1 MTAPVSVAIAT
12 GTIIGG
18 YRVERV
24 LGQGATAVVFEATS
38 ADGAVALKVG
48 DPADSARFLRGAKA
62 QAGLVH
68 PAIAAVRGYGSD
80 PTHGPW
86 LAMELVAGSTADPL
100 TILRAVA
107 EALDHA
113 HAAGVV
119 HRDVKPSNVLVGG
132 WSRAARGLRARA

>member
-38 ADGAVALKVG
+38 ANGVVALKVG

-62 QAGLVH
+62 QGGLVH

-80 PTHGPW
+80 PTYGPW
-86 LAMELVAGSTADPL
+86 LAMELVEVD
-100 TILRAVA
+100 R
-107 EALDHA
+107 
-113 HAAGVV
+113 
-119 HRDVKPSNVLVGG
+119 
-132 WSRAARGLRARA
+132 

>member
-18 YRVERV
+18 YRVVRV
-24 LGQGATAVVFEATS
+24 LGRGATAVVFEATS

-48 DPADSARFLRGAKA
+48 DPADSARFLRGAQA
-62 QAGLVH
+62 QAGLDH
-68 PAIAAVRGYGSD
+68 PAIAAVRGYGERPD
-80 PTHGPW
+80 ARP
-86 LAMELVAGSTADPL
+86 VAGDGARRGDARTAARWPL

-107 EALDHA
+107 GALDHA

-119 HRDVKPSNVLVGG
+119 HRDVKPSNVLVG
-132 WSRAARGLRARA
+132 R